1 MGALEV
7 LWGERQGGV
16 GWERTQEEAKKWAS
30 SLLTS
35 VLLSVVCT
43 GVTNH
48 LVGT

>member
-16 GWERTQEEAKKWAS
+16 GWERRQEEAKKWAS

-35 VLLSVVCT
+35 VRPLPALLSCAL
-43 GVTNH
+43 G
-48 LVGT
+48 